1 MARIAHRSAFKM
13 VQKRRKSHLWKMCSC
28 WVCTCVCECVREKE
42 RKRSHWQQSSK
53 CNVQLKSGFLAA
65 AAAAATGAVV
75 IVVAEI
81 ETGAEQYFFF
91 KCVLVD
97 EWSQIKFMILNEMK
111 FSTISHCKQASKQAK
126 SRGIILITI
135 AINAKVIV
143 VNTRRHR
150 EKEKNNKIIKNG
162 KCDKIS
168 KEKYLKHA
176 GYSANTNY
184 FRLFVCLCVFWK
196 QTNSDHKQTNKELS
210 WPVLLFH
217 CLLCSPLVV
226 DLTSK
231 TNVLSEMYF
240 MLGVVCQIQLFI
252 THTERWKQRDG
263 GKSAK

>member
-1 MARIAHRSAFKM
+1 M
-13 VQKRRKSHLWKMCSC
+13 
-28 WVCTCVCECVREKE
+28 
-42 RKRSHWQQSSK
+42 
-53 CNVQLKSGFLAA
+53 
-65 AAAAATGAVV
+65 
-75 IVVAEI
+75 
-81 ETGAEQYFFF
+81 
-91 KCVLVD
+91 
-97 EWSQIKFMILNEMK
+97 
-111 FSTISHCKQASKQAK
+111 QASKQAK

-263 GKSAK
+263 EKSAKWNLKEWQRRRRSLKRTIFDIGCFVSNFFYRRKMNQSFSMGKT